1 MQENLMALY
10 LIFLIY
16 VLPVL
21 LTIVV
26 EEVCLLLLKEK
37 KKKVYLACFLMNIVL
52 NPIMNLTLITSTK
65 LQYYFPNYG
74 TILII
79 LEIFVIAVEAIIYIF
94 LIKDIKKGIYYSL
107 ILNISSFALG
117 FVLFIAR

>member
-26 EEVCLLLLKEK
+26 EEVCLILLKEK
-37 KKKVYLACFLMNIVL
+37 KKKVYFACFLMNIVL
-52 NPIMNLTLITSTK
+52 NPIMNHTLIMRTK
-65 LQYYFPNYG
+65 LRYYFPYYG
-74 TILII
+74 TLII

-94 LIKDIKKGIYYSL
+94 LLKDIKKGIYYSVV
-107 ILNISSFALG
+107 LNISSFALG
-117 FVLFIAR
+117 FVLLIAR

>member
-1 MQENLMALY
+1 MQENLMVLY
-10 LIFLIY
+10 LLFLMF

-52 NPIMNLTLITSTK
+52 NPILNYTIIMWSK
-65 LQYYFPNYG
+65 LKYYFPYYG
-74 TILII
+74 TLII

-94 LIKDIKKGIYYSL
+94 LLKDIKKGIYYSL

-117 FVLFIAR
+117 FVLLIAR

>member
-37 KKKVYLACFLMNIVL
+37 NKKVYLACFLMNIVL
-52 NPIMNLTLITSTK
+52 NPIMNHTLIMRTK
-65 LQYYFPNYG
+65 LQYYFPYYG
-74 TILII
+74 TLII
-79 LEIFVIAVEAIIYIF
+79 LEVFVIAVEAIIYIF

-117 FVLFIAR
+117 FVLLIAR

>member
-1 MQENLMALY
+1 MVLY

-26 EEVCLLLLKEK
+26 EEVCLILLKEK

-52 NPIMNLTLITSTK
+52 NPIMNHTLIMGTK
-65 LQYYFPNYG
+65 LRYYFPYYG
-74 TILII
+74 TLII

-94 LIKDIKKGIYYSL
+94 LLKDIKKGIYYSVV
-107 ILNISSFALG
+107 LNISSFALG
-117 FVLFIAR
+117 FVLLIAR

>member
-52 NPIMNLTLITSTK
+52 NPIMNHTLIMRTK
-65 LQYYFPNYG
+65 LQYYFPYYG
-74 TILII
+74 TLII

-94 LIKDIKKGIYYSL
+94 LIKDIKKGIYCSM

-117 FVLFIAR
+117 FVLLIAR